1 MGLRGIINSTVNRA
15 ESFFNRTE
23 DKAKKAVK
31 TAEKITNKQV
41 NSFVKNVTSQI
52 NGNNP
57 IVKNF
62 VPPVAIPNP
71 AKTLNFIDR
80 AVNAGRNFVNNV
92 RNVGNN
98 LIQGGRNLLG
108 KVADFGSRALDFGK
122 KVFNEVKNRALDIGR
137 SAVNLVTEGVGGLV
151 RSFAEGV
158 GKIASGIGQA
168 LNPAPLGKLFSGDF
182 SGAWNDFRNNV
193 TNGAKQIGNGL
204 VQGLIQG
211 PVDTLVVG
219 LQNAV
224 SAIQTATGLEPAG
237 RGLTAAETATLRS
250 VYGDSMDYSQIRIK
264 EGNIGLNNLLA
275 PHTIGNTIYLPQ
287 GWLDKNSPN
296 YNQERNELLVHEAA
310 HSWQYQNGGTDYI
323 GASIW
328 NQLKGVLSGG
338 DRNAAYDFQTPI
350 REGKSWSQLNPEQQ
364 AHLIDT
370 AYSRGLFDNP
380 NARFTLDDGT
390 DVTDYVRNA
399 IEQMRNG
406 KGAA

>member
-1 MGLRGIINSTVNRA
+1 MGLRGIVNSAINRA

-71 AKTLNFIDR
+71 AKSLNFIDR

-108 KVADFGSRALDFGK
+108 RAAELGSRALDVGK
-122 KVFNEVKNRALDIGR
+122 RVFNEVKNRALDIGR
-137 SAVNLVTEGVGGLV
+137 SALNLVTEGVGGLV
-151 RSFAEGV
+151 RSAVEGV

-168 LNPAPLGKLFSGDF
+168 LNPAPLGKLLSGDF

-193 TNGAKQIGNGL
+193 TSGAKQIGNGL

-211 PVDTLVVG
+211 PFDTFIVG
-219 LQNAV
+219 LQNTV

-237 RGLTAAETATLRS
+237 RGLTEAETATLRS
-250 VYGDSMDYSQIRIK
+250 VYGDSIDLSQIRIK
-264 EGNIGLNNLLA
+264 EGNIGLNNFLA
-275 PHTIGNTIYLPQ
+275 PHTVGNTIYMPYS
-287 GWLDKNSPN
+287 DTEKRDPA
-296 YNQERNELLVHEAA
+296 EIRELLVHETA
-310 HSWQYQNGGTDYI
+310 HVWQYQNGGTDYI
-323 GASIW
+323 GESLW
-328 NQLKGVLSGG
+328 NQAKSSITGG
-338 DRNAAYDFQTPI
+338 DRGGAYGYDNDVRNRTP
-350 REGKSWSQLNPEQQ
+350 WQDLNPEQQ
-364 AHLIDT
+364 GSIIED
-370 AYSRGLFDNP
+370 AYSKGLFTNP
-380 NARFTLDDGT
+380 NARFNLTDGT

-399 IEQMRNG
+399 IEQMRAG
-406 KGAA
+406 RGAA